1 MDTLRRNFLRFCA
14 MATATAASAATPAWA
29 NRIRVLGDVGEE
41 SRLIAIGQPSP
52 SFQQFM
58 KWVRLGPSQRHGAL
72 TVFWLHGTPA
82 PPAIEVTTLEEGRAQ
97 GTIIVTE
104 RAQASVPDLIV
115 ENRGKTH
122 ALLLAG
128 EILVGGKQN
137 RVLKEDVLLPPVSG
151 PRNLGV
157 YCVEQGR
164 WNTGRAD
171 FDSKSTL
178 AAPSLRSRLM
188 QNPDQAQVW
197 AEVQK
202 SARAA
207 RAASPTANYQEIYE
221 NPEVKEHL
229 KDVDRSVSVAP
240 PPGAL
245 GAAVFVGSTLSGL
258 DLFQPGTLFGREWPK
273 LLRAYALEA
282 YRYGSQPV
290 EESKLAQIV
299 NDLADAT
306 TRATGTLRGNAGV
319 GQIFEF
325 AANGRSGAA
334 LLFENRVIHTTVL

>member
-1 MDTLRRNFLRFCA
+1 
-14 MATATAASAATPAWA
+14 MATAAAAPVATPAWA
-29 NRIRVLGDVGEE
+29 NRIRVLGEVGEE
-41 SRLIAIGQPSP
+41 ARLIAVGQPSP
-52 SFQQFM
+52 TFQQFM
-58 KWVRLGPSQRHGAL
+58 KWARLGQSERHGSL

-82 PPAIEVTTLEEGRAQ
+82 PPAIEVITFDEGRAQ
-97 GTIIVTE
+97 GTLTVSE
-104 RAQASVPDLIV
+104 RAQASVPDVISAS
-115 ENRGKTH
+115 RGKIH

-137 RVLKEDVLLPPVSG
+137 RVLKEDVLLPPISG

-245 GAAVFVGSTLSGL
+245 GAAVFVGPTLSGL
-258 DLFQPGTLFGREWPK
+258 DLFQPGTLFGKEWPK

-282 YRYGSQPV
+282 YRHGSPPV
-290 EESKLAQIV
+290 DESMS
-299 NDLADAT
+299 
-306 TRATGTLRGNAGV
+306 
-319 GQIFEF
+319 
-325 AANGRSGAA
+325 RSSP
-334 LLFENRVIHTTVL
+334 RS

>member
-1 MDTLRRNFLRFCA
+1 MDRLRRMFLRLCA

-41 SRLIAIGQPSP
+41 GRLIAVGQPSP

-58 KWVRLGPSQRHGAL
+58 KWARLGQSQRHGAL

-97 GTIIVTE
+97 GTLIVTE

-137 RVLKEDVLLPPVSG
+137 RVLKEDVLLPPASG

-188 QNPDQAQVW
+188 EKADQAEVW
-197 AEVQK
+197 SEVVK
-202 SARAA
+202 SARSAQ
-207 RAASPTANYQEIYE
+207 AASPTASYQQIYE
-221 NPEVKEHL
+221 TP
-229 KDVDRSVSVAP
+229 
-240 PPGAL
+240 
-245 GAAVFVGSTLSGL
+245 
-258 DLFQPGTLFGREWPK
+258 
-273 LLRAYALEA
+273 
-282 YRYGSQPV
+282 
-290 EESKLAQIV
+290 
-299 NDLADAT
+299 
-306 TRATGTLRGNAGV
+306 
-319 GQIFEF
+319 
-325 AANGRSGAA
+325 
-334 LLFENRVIHTTVL
+334 